1 MPSGVFVIAIVAIS
15 GWIAISILNI
25 VFKKGLPRTQEDQAR
40 IHQLEAQIADLNRRL
55 SNVETITTSRDFQ
68 LNREFEELSR

>member
-25 VFKKGLPRTQEDQAR
+25 VFKKGLPRTHEDQAR
-40 IHQLEAQIADLNRRL
+40 IRQLEAQIEDLNRRL
-55 SNVETITTSRDFQ
+55 SNVETITTSRDFH